1 MAHELIMFD
10 IATKADLNALE
21 SLRDVA
27 ENDSSQAWMRG
38 GQIMMVTSRALGG
51 KLNVARAAQ
60 RRKQQEAFANEE
72 RKHRLSQTESIP
84 NQSVSI

>member
-1 MAHELIMFD
+1 MFD

-21 SLRDVA
+21 ALRDVA

-38 GQIMMVTSRALGG
+38 GQIIMITSKTLGG

-60 RRKQQEAFANEE
+60 RRQQQEAFANEE
-72 RKHRLSQTESIP
+72 RKHRLSQAESMQ
-84 NQSVSI
+84 NQSVTI